1 MTVTDRRTSLI
12 HCCAPPSRPLSAPLA
27 LLSNV
32 PRSSMRF
39 WTTLLGATP
48 AKPSSTARIIERPCL
63 LNSWFLWMINSSVRE
78 ERLMRLDYMILFSQQ
93 NEFMINHLQGK
104 CKQRL
109 ENTALAKKVI
119 LSRNIEEHLGDLV
132 TENRSYQ
139 WDLGQSTRHASWP
152 RRVSEP
158 VDSPDPCSQK
168 TLEQCLDSSKD
179 QSGCYPCATKT
190 VLTLSIALST
200 LR

>member
-1 MTVTDRRTSLI
+1 
-12 HCCAPPSRPLSAPLA
+12 
-27 LLSNV
+27 
-32 PRSSMRF
+32 
-39 WTTLLGATP
+39 
-48 AKPSSTARIIERPCL
+48 
-63 LNSWFLWMINSSVRE
+63 MINSSVRE

-139 WDLGQSTRHASWP
+139 
-152 RRVSEP
+152 
-158 VDSPDPCSQK
+158 
-168 TLEQCLDSSKD
+168 
-179 QSGCYPCATKT
+179 
-190 VLTLSIALST
+190 
-200 LR
+200 